1 MIDKLKDT
9 CFTLKIISQVSSA
22 HIFTV
27 CLHILLFTMFSKT
40 LATSSTVRL
49 FSGTLFSLPNSAG
62 KTEGERGGRC
72 LGPFLEQKQPKA
84 LV

>member
-1 MIDKLKDT
+1 MDKLKIHV
-9 CFTLKIISQVSSA
+9 FTLKMISQVFGMCV
-22 HIFTV
+22 FTV
-27 CLHILLFTMFSKT
+27 CLHALLFTMFSKA

-72 LGPFLEQKQPKA
+72 LSPFLVQGQPKV
-84 LV
+84 LL